1 MEDVEKVLG
10 FVKELERLKDAERT
24 AWTGNGRRESVAEHT
39 FRLALFAFA
48 LAEDFPGIQM
58 DRVIL
63 MCLVHDLGE
72 AYAGDISAVVGED
85 REKKLQRER
94 LAIEKLTVGLPE
106 LRSKILSL
114 WEEYNR
120 GNPAKLCW
128 LKRWIKWKRSCS
140 TIREKT
146 RPALTINLF
155 CRTEKD
161 WQAGIRF

>member
-85 REKKLQRER
+85 REKSCSVK
-94 LAIEKLTVGLPE
+94 GLLLKN
-106 LRSKILSL
+106 LRS
-114 WEEYNR
+114 
-120 GNPAKLCW
+120 GF
-128 LKRWIKWKRSCS
+128 RSCG
-140 TIREKT
+140 
-146 RPALTINLF
+146 A
-155 CRTEKD
+155 
-161 WQAGIRF
+161 RF